1 MAKSTYERTVRDAKR
16 AGCELKKG
24 DRFFIVMSVDTTVAP
39 YEDDRL
45 YSEYTVTGDHPLLGG
60 AMVGGQS
67 VEGICLRFGP
77 LHTEQPS
84 GLRNVATPG
93 PQVAGPLPKGK
104 EFDRKLTEREI
115 ADLERQVER
124 ADYASGRGKRGWF

>member
-1 MAKSTYERTVRDAKR
+1 MTKTYKRSVRDAKK
-16 AGCELKKG
+16 AGRELKAG
-24 DRFFIVMSVDTTVAP
+24 DRFYTIAQVATNLAP
-39 YEDDRL
+39 WEDDQL
-45 YSEYTVTGDHPLLGG
+45 YSEHIVTGDHPLLGG

-67 VEGICLRFGP
+67 VEGICLRSGP
-77 LHTEQPS
+77 IYMDPPS
-84 GLRNVATPG
+84 GIRNVATPG

-104 EFDRKLTEREI
+104 EFGRKLTEREI

>member
-1 MAKSTYERTVRDAKR
+1 VAKTYERTERDAKK
-16 AGCELKKG
+16 AGRELKKG
-24 DRFFIVMSVDTTVAP
+24 DRFFIVMSVATNLAP
-39 YEDDRL
+39 YENDQL
-45 YSEYTVTGDHPLLGG
+45 YSEYTVTGDHPLIGG

-67 VEGICLRFGP
+67 VEGICLRSGP
-77 LHTEQPS
+77 IYMDRPD
-84 GLRNVATPG
+84 GIRNIATPG

-104 EFDRKLTEREI
+104 EFGRKLTEREI